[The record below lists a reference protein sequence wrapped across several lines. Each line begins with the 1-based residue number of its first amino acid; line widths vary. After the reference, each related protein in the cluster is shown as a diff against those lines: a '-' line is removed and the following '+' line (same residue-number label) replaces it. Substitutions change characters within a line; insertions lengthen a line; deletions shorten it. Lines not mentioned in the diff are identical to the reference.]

1 MAVPD
6 FINQLEST
14 YIDIRRCSGLDR
26 AETIAFFYRWM
37 MITNAIVLINI
48 NVFFLEVKKKNYE
61 CATYSSVN
69 SELLLKIPGGSCLI
83 WFPFKYLRNGH
94 IAEYLISPLWIII
107 IPR

>member
-48 NVFFLEVKKKNYE
+48 NAFFLEVKKKKIMN
-61 CATYSSVN
+61 V
-69 SELLLKIPGGSCLI
+69 LLTVQSTRSC
-83 WFPFKYLRNGH
+83 Y
-94 IAEYLISPLWIII
+94 
-107 IPR
+107 

>member
-26 AETIAFFYRWM
+26 ADTIAFFYRWM

-48 NVFFLEVKKKNYE
+48 NVFFL
-61 CATYSSVN
+61 
-69 SELLLKIPGGSCLI
+69 GG
-83 WFPFKYLRNGH
+83 
-94 IAEYLISPLWIII
+94 
-107 IPR
+107 

>member
-48 NVFFLEVKKKNYE
+48 NVFFLEVKKKKIMN
-61 CATYSSVN
+61 V
-69 SELLLKIPGGSCLI
+69 LLTVQSTRSC
-83 WFPFKYLRNGH
+83 Y
-94 IAEYLISPLWIII
+94 
-107 IPR
+107 

>member
-48 NVFFLEVKKKNYE
+48 NVFFFLVVKKKIMN
-61 CATYSSVN
+61 V
-69 SELLLKIPGGSCLI
+69 LLTVQSTRSC
-83 WFPFKYLRNGH
+83 Y
-94 IAEYLISPLWIII
+94 
-107 IPR
+107 

>member
-48 NVFFLEVKKKNYE
+48 NVFFSWRLKKKIMN
-61 CATYSSVN
+61 V
-69 SELLLKIPGGSCLI
+69 LLTVQSTRSC
-83 WFPFKYLRNGH
+83 Y
-94 IAEYLISPLWIII
+94 
-107 IPR
+107 